1 MVTRRPGL
9 SGVTGN
15 IRGQSL
21 AWLRVRTNVISAKY
35 ECLARGIGE
44 NGRPGPTDATRVFP
58 AGQNLAEPCSAAGHE
73 SPKGFHAGRRG
84 VGARYS
90 ASVDRIDPFHFIWMT
105 FSPDLTGEVR
115 SGRGDE
121 PGNAWR
127 RARGAQIRVSWTQ
140 VAIGRATKHMAN
152 NGLPGETVGIRFALP

>member
-58 AGQNLAEPCSAAGHE
+58 AGQNLAELCSAAGHE
-73 SPKGFHAGRRG
+73 LRKASTRDAGGLGLGTRRPP
-84 VGARYS
+84 
-90 ASVDRIDPFHFIWMT
+90 I
-105 FSPDLTGEVR
+105 E
-115 SGRGDE
+115 
-121 PGNAWR
+121 
-127 RARGAQIRVSWTQ
+127 
-140 VAIGRATKHMAN
+140 
-152 NGLPGETVGIRFALP
+152 